1 MCKDRYWIQK
11 TISHH
16 ETEAVPFYFDFT
28 PPAKEEIEKFYGSPI
43 EDRLKFP
50 IRMTGLKTVKP
61 LYADPLEFGETARD
75 EFGVEWSTSKIDR
88 GVPIGPCLI
97 EPDISSY
104 KFPDYSASYR
114 FEDIAGWR
122 KKNEEHFLIIWV
134 GDLWE
139 RATFMRGIENILM
152 DIVLHSK
159 FVDKLLHGIADY
171 ILGTMEILFERFEF
185 DGIAVSDD
193 YGIQNSMSMSP
204 EAWRRFI
211 KPRLSE
217 IYEAAKNHNKTV
229 FHHSDG
235 YIYPIIGD
243 LIDIG
248 CDILHPIQPETMDV
262 LKLKR
267 EFGNHLTLW
276 GGMRT
281 QDLLVWGLPEEIRKE
296 VKNLKR
302 ELGRGGG
309 YIMGNGITIQAD
321 VPLDNMVAMIEEA
334 RKDVC

>member
-1 MCKDRYWIQK
+1 M
-11 TISHH
+11 
-16 ETEAVPFYFDFT
+16 
-28 PPAKEEIEKFYGSPI
+28 
-43 EDRLKFP
+43 
-50 IRMTGLKTVKP
+50 
-61 LYADPLEFGETARD
+61 
-75 EFGVEWSTSKIDR
+75 
-88 GVPIGPCLI
+88 
-97 EPDISSY
+97 
-104 KFPDYSASYR
+104 
-114 FEDIAGWR
+114 
-122 KKNEEHFLIIWV
+122 
-134 GDLWE
+134 
-139 RATFMRGIENILM
+139 
-152 DIVLHSK
+152 
-159 FVDKLLHGIADY
+159 
-171 ILGTMEILFERFEF
+171 FERFEF

-217 IYEAAKNHNKTV
+217 IYEVAKNHNKTV